1 MKMTF
6 ELKSNTSTEINE
18 GQVEVQLPPFWKM
31 QKNLLQEVHQ
41 VATNEMGKT
50 RPIVSNN

>member
-1 MKMTF
+1 MNF
-6 ELKSNTSTEINE
+6 ELKNNTSIEINE

-31 QKNLLQEVHQ
+31 QKNLLQAVHQ

-50 RPIVSNN
+50 RLVVSKN